1 MKKKVKE
8 FFKHFGIY
16 DIDDFFDACPIIG
29 TAILGFGLIFAA
41 IEALT
46 GTHFEFIQRFLM
58 IAFFI
63 TIAITVV
70 WKVMCIIALFLN
82 EKKTE
87 KERVTKLEMYYIK
100 TKEDFEK
107 LESEHESTLREQKL
121 LFEQIERLE
130 SQLKEYEGKQKD

>member
-1 MKKKVKE
+1 
-8 FFKHFGIY
+8 
-16 DIDDFFDACPIIG
+16 
-29 TAILGFGLIFAA
+29 
-41 IEALT
+41 
-46 GTHFEFIQRFLM
+46 M

-107 LESEHESTLREQKL
+107 LEREHESTLREQKH
-121 LFEQIERLE
+121 LFKQIERLE
-130 SQLKEYEGKQKD
+130 SQLKEYEDKQKD